1 MFISTKIPVFEIS
14 DEKPVAEDTPQN
26 QEVVGSNPRDCY
38 DEKESFAVGM
48 WVVLWTETQKKKPGS
63 SIEATCQI
71 GYGLAAFSQ
80 MVPEACPKS

>member
-14 DEKPVAEDTPQN
+14 NEKPVAEHTPKN

-48 WVVLWTETQKKKPGS
+48 
-63 SIEATCQI
+63 
-71 GYGLAAFSQ
+71 
-80 MVPEACPKS
+80 